1 MYGPYNQDYNST
13 LFSSIMDGNEIVIIY
28 FEPYNSLLNGDFIIE
43 SIQSIDTYPYY
54 QQDISINIQ
63 NNKIKGKPLINSI
76 GLPDYSD
83 EGIPILDLIQ
93 ERLSKML
100 SSNKVDKSL
109 KNRIKNVVTKEI
121 NYIWGKKPFVEVIIH
136 YN

>member
-1 MYGPYNQDYNST
+1 MCIRDR
-13 LFSSIMDGNEIVIIY
+13 V
-28 FEPYNSLLNGDFIIE
+28 
-43 SIQSIDTYPYY
+43 
-54 QQDISINIQ
+54 
-63 NNKIKGKPLINSI
+63 NSI

-109 KNRIKNVVTKEI
+109 ENRIKNVVTKEI